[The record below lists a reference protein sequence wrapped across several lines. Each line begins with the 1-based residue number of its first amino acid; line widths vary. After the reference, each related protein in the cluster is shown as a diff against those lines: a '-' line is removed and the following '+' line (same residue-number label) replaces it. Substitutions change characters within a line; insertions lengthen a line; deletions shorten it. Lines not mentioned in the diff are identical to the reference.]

1 MRALSRLPR
10 SYAKLTPP
18 GHAGGVTIP
27 QDPARSEVR
36 ARGTLAARYTRDAAL
51 RRTRAIVAGVAA
63 AAVGLSGA
71 LSVVAAQAFS
81 GHPQR
86 SAPVPVAKAA
96 DRSRTPR
103 VSVPRPQRIPSIDG
117 QPAPLQPPA
126 QPPAATQDTQP
137 APAAPVPEPQ
147 VSGGS

>member
-1 MRALSRLPR
+1 MKIS
-10 SYAKLTPP
+10 
-18 GHAGGVTIP
+18 
-27 QDPARSEVR
+27 QDT
-36 ARGTLAARYTRDAAL
+36 ARGEVPERATLAARSTRDAAL

-71 LSVVAAQAFS
+71 LSVVAAQAFK
-81 GHPQR
+81 GHSQR
-86 SAPVPVAKAA
+86 PALSPALVARDA
-96 DRSRTPR
+96 DPSRAPR

-117 QPAPLQPPA
+117 QPAPLQPPE

-137 APAAPVPEPQ
+137 APAPEPQ

>member
-1 MRALSRLPR
+1 M
-10 SYAKLTPP
+10 
-18 GHAGGVTIP
+18 TIS
-27 QDPARSEVR
+27 QDAARGEVR
-36 ARGTLAARYTRDAAL
+36 ARGTRHAHHARDAAL

-71 LSVVAAQAFS
+71 LSVVAAQAFN

-86 SAPVPVAKAA
+86 SEPTPGPVAKAA
-96 DRSRTPR
+96 DRARAPR

-126 QPPAATQDTQP
+126 QPPAATQDTQQ
-137 APAAPVPEPQ
+137 APAPQ

>member
-1 MRALSRLPR
+1 M
-10 SYAKLTPP
+10 
-18 GHAGGVTIP
+18 TIS
-27 QDPARSEVR
+27 QDATRSEVD
-36 ARGTLAARYTRDAAL
+36 ARGTFAARSTRDAAL

-71 LSVVAAQAFS
+71 LSVVAAQAFK

-86 SAPVPVAKAA
+86 SAPSPVPVAKTA
-96 DRSRTPR
+96 DRSRAPR
-103 VSVPRPQRIPSIDG
+103 VSVPRPQSIPSIDG

-137 APAAPVPEPQ
+137 APAPVPEPQ

>member
-1 MRALSRLPR
+1 M
-10 SYAKLTPP
+10 
-18 GHAGGVTIP
+18 TIS
-27 QDPARSEVR
+27 QDAARTEAR

-51 RRTRAIVAGVAA
+51 RRTRVIVAGVAA

-71 LSVVAAQAFS
+71 LSVVAAQAFK

-86 SAPVPVAKAA
+86 SAPSPVPGAKAA
-96 DRSRTPR
+96 DRSPAPR
-103 VSVPRPQRIPSIDG
+103 VSVPRPQTIPSIDG
-117 QPAPLQPPA
+117 QLEPLQPPA

-137 APAAPVPEPQ
+137 VPAPVPEPQ

>member
-1 MRALSRLPR
+1 M
-10 SYAKLTPP
+10 
-18 GHAGGVTIP
+18 TIA
-27 QDPARSEVR
+27 QDPVRSEVHAQGTR
-36 ARGTLAARYTRDAAL
+36 ASRSARDAAL
-51 RRTRAIVAGVAA
+51 RRTRAIVVGVAA

-71 LSVVAAQAFS
+71 LSAVAAQAFK

-86 SAPVPVAKAA
+86 SAPPPDTVARAA
-96 DRSRTPR
+96 DRSGAR
-103 VSVPRPQRIPSIDG
+103 VPVPRPQGIPAIKG

-137 APAAPVPEPQ
+137 APIPEPQ

>member
-1 MRALSRLPR
+1 A
-10 SYAKLTPP
+10 
-18 GHAGGVTIP
+18 
-27 QDPARSEVR
+27 
-36 ARGTLAARYTRDAAL
+36 RDAAL

-71 LSVVAAQAFS
+71 LSAVAAQAFK

-86 SAPVPVAKAA
+86 SAPSPGLVAKTA

-103 VSVPRPQRIPSIDG
+103 VSVPRPQAIPSIDG

-126 QPPAATQDTQP
+126 QPPASAQDTQP
-137 APAAPVPEPQ
+137 APAVPEPQ

>member
-1 MRALSRLPR
+1 MTSHDA
-10 SYAKLTPP
+10 
-18 GHAGGVTIP
+18 
-27 QDPARSEVR
+27 DRSEVP
-36 ARGTLAARYTRDAAL
+36 ARGTPAASLTRDAAL

-71 LSVVAAQAFS
+71 LSAVAAQAFK

-86 SAPVPVAKAA
+86 SAPSPGLVAKAA
-96 DRSRTPR
+96 DRSRAPR
-103 VSVPRPQRIPSIDG
+103 VSVPGPQSIPSIDG
-117 QPAPLQPPA
+117 QPAPLEPPA

-137 APAAPVPEPQ
+137 APAPAPEPQ